1 MQPIAPTFTT
11 TATVNAGETLVVT
24 SPERLV
30 AMATALAWKSIFV
43 RRKLSLQMDARA
55 GISQQAIEKRLNF
68 WLAVCGCQAGGL
80 CVLAALAW
88 YLMSGAGALDFT
100 LNAVL
105 YGCAIGLGAGI
116 VGKIA
121 VMLGARMLF
130 VGDALLAS
138 RRMRRAAPQG
148 RFDP

>member
-1 MQPIAPTFTT
+1 MQTIAPTFR
-11 TATVNAGETLVVT
+11 TAVPVSARETLVVT
-24 SPERLV
+24 SPERL
-30 AMATALAWKSIFV
+30 AATATALAWKSIFV

-55 GISQQAIEKRLNF
+55 GISQQTIEKRLNL

-88 YLMSGAGALDFT
+88 YVMSGAGAFDFT
-100 LNAVL
+100 LKALL
-105 YGCAIGLGAGI
+105 YGCALVLGAGI

-130 VGDALLAS
+130 VVDALLAS
-138 RRMRRAAPQG
+138 RSMRRAAPQG
-148 RFDP
+148 RFAP